1 MLSYLASLL
10 IVSPLDPGRDFCRK
24 FAFFQDFDM
33 STVFLLLSCLLF
45 KNVFALPGSFWHIT
59 DQHWD
64 PTYKLTDDPNLV
76 CASSSQRPAATAGL
90 FGDYVCD
97 SPWHLIN
104 SSVYA
109 MKNILPDPDFILWT
123 GDDTPH
129 VPNEDLGEEA
139 VLSIIGNLTHILKQ
153 VFPKTKVYSA
163 LGNHDYHP
171 KNQLPGGPNN
181 MYDQIAEMWK
191 DWLDPESQRTFKKG
205 GYYTEKLLNRVGF
218 RMLVLNTNLYYR
230 QNELTTNIDDPAEQ
244 FSWADR
250 VLTEAAKN
258 KEKVYIIGHIP
269 PGLFEKKR
277 STTWFTPKFNKM
289 YVDLI
294 QKHHS
299 VVLGQFFGHHH
310 TDSFRMFYSN
320 GSPISA
326 MFLSPGV
333 TPWKTTLPGV
343 VDGANNPGI
352 RVFEYDT
359 QTLLVKDVV
368 TYYLNLTH
376 ANAVSE
382 RWEKEYRLTESFRVP
397 DASPSSMHQI
407 LELIAKDPCYLQ
419 KYYDFNSVSY
429 DLTECDSDCRVDHVC
444 AAREVDF
451 MSYEECV
458 VKEGATAI
466 YAGFLPLLSV
476 ALSLM
481 LANR

>member
-1 MLSYLASLL
+1 M
-10 IVSPLDPGRDFCRK
+10 
-24 FAFFQDFDM
+24 FAFFKDLDM
-33 STVFLLLSCLLF
+33 SAVRLLLSCLVF
-45 KNVFALPGSFWHIT
+45 KETLALSGSFWHIT
-59 DQHWD
+59 DLHWD
-64 PTYKLTDDPNLV
+64 PTYELSNNPELV
-76 CASSSQRPAATAGL
+76 CASSGKRPAASAGK

-109 MKNILPDPDFILWT
+109 MKNILPDPDFIVWT

-139 VLSIIGNLTHILKQ
+139 VLHIVGNLTHIINE
-153 VFPKTKVYSA
+153 VFPSTKVYSA

-171 KNQLPGGPNN
+171 KNQLPAASNYI
-181 MYDQIAEMWK
+181 YDQIAEMWH
-191 DWLDPESQRTFKKG
+191 DWLDPKSKETFKKG
-205 GYYTEKLLNRVGF
+205 GYYTEKLLNRAGF
-218 RMLVLNTNLYYR
+218 RMLVLNTNLYYD
-230 QNELTTNIDDPAEQ
+230 QNQLTQNMDDPADQ
-244 FSWADR
+244 FSWSDR
-250 VLTEAAKN
+250 VLTEAANN

-269 PGLFEKKR
+269 PGFFEKKR
-277 STTWFTPKFNKM
+277 SKPWFTAKFNQR
-289 YVDLI
+289 YLDLI

-299 VVLGQFFGHHH
+299 VIVGQFFGHHH
-310 TDSFRMFYSN
+310 TDSFRMFYN
-320 GSPISA
+320 TDGSPIST

-359 QTLLVKDVV
+359 DTLLVKDVV

-376 ANAVSE
+376 ANAATG

-397 DASPSSMHQI
+397 DASPASMHQV
-407 LELIAKDPCYLQ
+407 LERMAKDRCYLQ

-429 DLTECDSDCRVDHVC
+429 DLTECNSDCRVDHVC

-451 MSYEECV
+451 DRYEHCLA
-458 VKEGATAI
+458 KEGAALI
-466 YAGFLPLLSV
+466 YGGLLPVLSV
-476 ALSLM
+476 AVSLV
-481 LANR
+481 LVGG

>member
-1 MLSYLASLL
+1 
-10 IVSPLDPGRDFCRK
+10 
-24 FAFFQDFDM
+24 M
-33 STVFLLLSCLLF
+33 STVRLLLTCLLF
-45 KNVFALPGSFWHIT
+45 KNVFALSGSFWHIT

-64 PTYKLTDDPNLV
+64 PTYNLAGNPELV
-76 CASSSQRPAATAGL
+76 CASSGKRPAASAGV
-90 FGDYVCD
+90 FGDYACD

-109 MKNILPDPDFILWT
+109 MKDILPDPDFIVWT

-139 VLSIIGNLTHILKQ
+139 VLSIISNLTHILNQ
-153 VFPKTKVYSA
+153 VFPNTKVYSA

-171 KNQLPGGPNN
+171 KSQLPATQNY

-191 DWLDPESQRTFKKG
+191 DWLEPESQITFKKG
-205 GYYTEKLLNRVGF
+205 GYYTEKLLGRTGF
-218 RMLVLNTNLYYR
+218 RMLVLNTNLYYD
-230 QNELTTNIDDPAEQ
+230 QNKLTADMVDPAGQ
-244 FSWADR
+244 FSWADQ

-258 KEKVYIIGHIP
+258 KEKVYIIGHVP
-269 PGLFEKKR
+269 PGFFEKKR
-277 STTWFTPKFNKM
+277 SKPWFTPEFNKQ
-289 YVDLI
+289 YVHLI

-299 VVLGQFFGHHH
+299 VILGQFFGHHH
-310 TDSFRMFYSN
+310 TDSFRMFYNSDGKDPSVSA
-320 GSPISA
+320 GSPIST

-343 VDGANNPGI
+343 MDGANNPGI

-359 QTLLVKDVV
+359 DTLLVKDLV

-376 ANAVSE
+376 ANAARG

-397 DASPSSMHQI
+397 DASPSSMHQV
-407 LELIAKDPCYLQ
+407 LEHIAKDPCYLQ

-451 MSYEECV
+451 QRYEQCV
-458 VKEGATAI
+458 VKEGAAAI
-466 YAGFLPLLSV
+466 YGGLLPLLSV
-476 ALSLM
+476 AVSLM
-481 LANR
+481 MANR